1 MDIRRSVFLVICG
14 LLASQPLVADV
25 NKDIRISSGMQTG
38 DQSTVNGSITVET
51 GAIVDGSVKTVN
63 GRISIDD
70 QTRVGNAETVNGSIR
85 VGAGSSVGKIDSVNG
100 SIKLAESVTVD
111 GAISVVNGKITAGRG
126 TSVAGSLS
134 NINGEIEL
142 TNASVG
148 GDLSTVSGDVSL
160 HEISIVHGNLIVEK
174 PGGWGW
180 DRDRRK
186 PRIVIGPGSSVV
198 GNIELER
205 EVELFISETA
215 EVGGVT
221 GKMSMD
227 DAVRFRGER
236 P

>member
-1 MDIRRSVFLVICG
+1 MMGIRHSIFLVFCG
-14 LLASQPLVADV
+14 FVASQPIFADV
-25 NKDIRISSGMQTG
+25 NKDIRIVSGSQTG
-38 DQSTVNGSITVET
+38 RQSTVNGNITVET
-51 GAIVDGSVKTVN
+51 GAIVDGSVETVN
-63 GRISIDD
+63 GRISIGD
-70 QTRVGNAETVNGSIR
+70 QTRVGDAETVNGSIR
-85 VGAGSSVGKIDSVNG
+85 VGAGSSVGRIESVNG
-100 SIKLAESVTVD
+100 SIKLADSVTVD

-126 TSVAGSLS
+126 TNIAGNLS

-142 TNASVG
+142 TNASVE

-160 HEISIVHGNLIVEK
+160 QEVSIVHGNLIVEK
-174 PGGWGW
+174 PGGWG
-180 DRDRRK
+180 RDRRK

-198 GNIELER
+198 GDIELER

-221 GKMSMD
+221 GKMSID